1 MCGSCSRLTVPLLP
15 LLNLAGYGWSCLPQ
29 VKNRLEMHKAKQAE
43 VRPDDYLPD
52 GIDRR
57 LAEREAAEERA
68 KQERKERKKEAK
80 RAAAAGE
87 EDEEEADPDMMALMG
102 FGGFGGSKKG

>member
-1 MCGSCSRLTVPLLP
+1 MS
-15 LLNLAGYGWSCLPQ
+15 NAAAQQ
-29 VKNRLEMHKAKQAE
+29 VKNRLEMHKQQQAE
-43 VRPDDYLPD
+43 VRPEDYLPD

-68 KQERKERKKEAK
+68 KQERKDRKKEAK
-80 RAAAAGE
+80 RAAQQAE
-87 EDEEEADPDMMALMG
+87 EEEADEDMMALMG